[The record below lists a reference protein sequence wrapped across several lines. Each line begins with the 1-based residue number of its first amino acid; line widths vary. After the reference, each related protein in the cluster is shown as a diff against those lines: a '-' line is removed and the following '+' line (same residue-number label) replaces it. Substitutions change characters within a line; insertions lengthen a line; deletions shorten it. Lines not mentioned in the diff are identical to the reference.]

1 MSADTKTS
9 KLYDAAIDEV
19 TGSGQAWKSICRL
32 TGQLYRY
39 EFDNILMVYMQR
51 PGARLIADFDTWKRV
66 GRYVRRGSKGI
77 AIFPS
82 RALKPEIRY
91 VFDISDTGGRESRLT
106 WEFDRNTIKAYAA
119 WIREKEGSALTEGKE
134 SDKSFLKG
142 FTENR
147 IGVIMDSEFGERI
160 TEFVNLAG
168 NKQITENGRVQEIT
182 AVEALKRSVMYAVF
196 TRCGFDLPTEKQ
208 DFSFITA
215 FTKEEEVYRLGSL
228 LSDISCEVLRG
239 IANDLKQME
248 ERSIANG
255 RDNNDVSRG
264 SGRDAVPGPQS
275 SGGNSEHDKSGEVRS
290 KGDGVPEEEPQRQIP
305 DAVKVRKTG
314 GEDAGS
320 GGRSEPDDGRAGE
333 QLPEEQP
340 AEGQKLDNGDVA
352 ATPAGEDAGRGNRDE
367 RSSDAVPLEDSKKQT
382 EDSEQQN
389 IRKTELDQEIERE
402 LNEINSLGSSDTQ
415 KGSYEQASFLIA
427 QNGDMEI
434 PKEYSYQ
441 KPEQML
447 TVPHEYVKQVLMR
460 GGVYSGSRKRIYA
473 AFQDIS
479 DPGERVKAVR
489 REYGQGGAGWPLEGD
504 GLHGYDTFSAKG
516 LRFQWREGGI
526 EKEGYVNWKA
536 IERELSALIMTGEY
550 YTPPKAFDPDK
561 VSAAI
566 WQEPM
571 DEFFQKSF
579 WSPVPNMLLYEVFTK
594 ELPMSDKVQF
604 IERMLC
610 KNPYAASISNNFE
623 NRYGRCNIEQTDE
636 GIFIEYYDG
645 EGTKWKTELDWW
657 DCAAYVENMIADGA
671 YQTSAPYSEI
681 DRILE
686 EHSVATWIGI
696 YKKDADRY
704 LSEDAGQRQQKRID
718 TLQAVLEK
726 TGIQEQMEVAWD
738 DAFDEVIANDG
749 ETVWHGRQFYDYLFE
764 EVLVFDRPHRDNRI
778 PYDVMGQ
785 LEHDR
790 FSSHNPDKAEFI
802 HRKTFDTVELTAE
815 ESEKWEQD
823 MWLEPLKGYFNEEI
837 QYISVKTLIYD
848 IFTTNLSM
856 ESKAGFLAN
865 VYGEQREGFF
875 MSEYTDN
882 SYGKCKISRDKDGI
896 TISYPRADGTKGE
909 QRMDYRY
916 CADLI
921 LHMIE
926 ENDYLTEG
934 IFERFKEAPEAFAA
948 MPWFM
953 EIYHE
958 YKERMRQE
966 PDFAAIS
973 IDGQEEERQEGQEP
987 EGTAKEIPETRQTA
1001 ENGQEEIPE
1010 AWQAVENGQEEI
1022 PGTWQTVEN
1031 GQEEIPEAWRTA
1043 ESKQEETAETQQGQ
1057 EDTKEAAERVEG
1069 EVLNSDGSVAKPAA
1083 GSLFPEALRQV
1094 EAMDEDL
1101 RDALEI
1107 YLTKCSAIVPYQPFL
1122 QMVAESSLSKED
1134 KLHFL
1139 NRTIN
1144 NMEDKDQTRAYHNNA
1159 YGLVEY
1165 IQSRDVFMA
1174 DFKGRDGERKR
1185 FSATYEQLYSI
1196 MEYLIRAETFV
1207 IQRRI
1212 NEYAADYARTPYE
1225 KKSALEKQFEDKLTN
1240 LRNRQRKGNFHFEDA
1255 ELPKGGQKTRYQW
1268 NVEAIRLL
1276 KQIEYEDRTAT
1287 PEEQKVLA
1295 RYVGWGGIAQAFDE
1309 RNEGWQK
1316 EYAELKG
1323 LLSTSEY
1330 ADARETVNTAFYT
1343 SPVITQAVYHALE
1356 KFGFRKGTILEPAL
1370 GVGHFFG
1377 TLPETMQESSLYGV
1391 EKDDISGRI
1400 AKLLY
1405 PKAQIKVRGFEE
1417 TQYPDNFFD
1426 VAVGN
1431 VPFGDYKLYDA
1442 KYAKHNF
1449 RIHDYFFAKALDKV
1463 RPGGIVAFITSKG
1476 TLDKANPAVR
1486 KYLAERAELLGAIR
1500 LPNTAFKDSAGTDVT
1515 SDIIFLQKRERKIVT
1530 EPDWV
1535 HLGRTEDGI
1544 AVNSYFV
1551 EHPEM
1556 MLGTM
1561 EYDTRMFGNGSK
1573 YTSCINHDENF
1584 DLKSALET
1592 AVGQLSGRI
1601 TDVAELAAEEENT
1614 EDIIEADPD
1623 VKNYTYTFV
1632 DGKLY
1637 YRENSVMYR
1646 KEVSAMAEERIRHMD
1661 EIRTITRQLI
1671 FIQTEG
1677 CSSEEL
1683 AAQQKLLGEKYDAY
1697 VKQYGPLTGRGNG
1710 QAFRDDADYPLLCS
1724 LEVVD
1729 EDGRV
1734 EKADM
1739 FYKQTIRAKNQVE
1752 RVETAVE
1759 ALNVSVNEFGTVN
1772 IPFMLSIYEPDISK
1786 EMESLPEGSTL
1797 SPDAEAEVKRA
1808 ALLKDLEGLVYLEPT
1823 EYNLDNL
1830 NMGWKTADEYLSGNV
1845 RDKLRIAEVYQKE
1858 NPELFGANAQALKTV
1873 QPERLDASEID
1884 VRIGTTW
1891 IEPEDYEQFIYELLK
1906 TPPRARAIRSQFVNT
1921 GIQVKL
1927 NSYNMNWFIER
1938 KSMDNRSIAATETY
1952 GTKRMDAYAIFE
1964 ETLNLRTVTVRDRI
1978 DDGEGKHHYEVNKKE
1993 TMLAREKQNQMK
2005 EMFKSWIFKDQER
2018 RQKYV
2023 DYYNETFNNIRLR
2036 EYDGSHLTFPGMN
2049 PEIKLRD
2056 HQKNAIARV
2065 LLGGNTLLAHCVGA
2079 GKTFTMMAACM
2090 EQRRLGLANKNVIV
2104 VPKSI
2109 VGQTAGEFMRL
2120 YPSANILVA
2129 TERDFEKS
2137 RRKQF
2142 VSRIAT
2148 GDYDCIIMSHSQ
2160 FEKIP
2165 ISKERKERM
2174 LQAQIQEISYA
2185 IDEIKAEKGEQWTIK
2200 QMEAQKKKLD
2210 EQLKALT
2217 EESRKDD
2224 LITFEE
2230 LGIDSVMVDEAHHFK
2245 NLSIFSKINN
2255 VSGISSTG
2263 SKKAMDMYLKCQYLD
2278 EINDGRG
2285 IVFATGT
2292 PVSNTMCEL
2301 YVMQLYL
2308 QKRTLERMG
2317 IYHFDSWASNFGEVT
2332 TALELTVEGSGFR
2345 FKSRFNKFTNV
2356 PELMTSFR
2364 EVADVQ
2370 TSDMLNLPV
2379 PALREG
2385 KPIIVES
2392 EPDWYVKQVMEEFA
2406 KRAEKIHAGGV
2417 DPSVDNFLKI
2427 TGEARLLGTDARL
2440 LELDAPNNPNG
2451 KLNKVAANV
2460 AAEYFAG
2467 NKDGKIGCQLI
2478 FSDIGTPKT
2487 AWTPDWAERIK
2498 NGGQFDI
2505 YNYLKTELVKQGIPA
2520 EEIAF
2525 IHDAKTDAQR
2535 EALFKDMRSGKKKIL
2550 IGSTDQCGTGVN
2562 VQTHITAM
2570 HHVDCPWKPS
2580 CIEQREGRGVR
2591 QGNEN
2596 DEVAIYRYVTKGTFD
2611 AYSWSLVEN
2620 KQRFISQVM
2629 TSKAVSRTCEDID
2642 EATLSYAE
2650 IKAVATGN
2658 PLIKEKMQ
2666 LENDVQRLKMLKSSY
2681 DSQRYSLQDNF
2692 MIRYPKYI
2700 KAATEKLECV
2710 REDTKTAEAALL
2722 AEPDFAII
2730 VDAAG
2735 KNTKFTERTDGGTF
2749 MLQAVSQ
2756 CKNGETTH
2764 IGKFKG
2770 FELLVEKN
2778 FIGVN
2783 HMVLRGKTDYKVEL
2797 STSPV
2802 GNMVKLEN
2810 LCHAISAGIPE
2821 LEKRIEQYQ
2830 RDMEQSR
2837 QEYEKPFT
2845 QEEELNEKVARLN
2858 ELNVQLDLE
2867 NGKTEDVDLCETQ
2880 DNAKVAEPGTYHCFP
2895 SGKEGR

>member
-1 MSADTKTS
+1 MGADTKTS

-19 TGSGQAWKSICRL
+19 TASGQAWKSICRL

-39 EFDNILMVYMQR
+39 EFDNILMVYKQR
-51 PGARLIADFDTWKRV
+51 PRATLIADFDTWKMV

-82 RALKPEIRY
+82 RALKPDMRY

-106 WEFDRNTIKAYAA
+106 WELDRNTVKAYAA
-119 WIREKEGSALTEGKE
+119 WLREKEGAALPGGKE
-134 SDKSFLKG
+134 SDKSFLKD
-142 FTENR
+142 FTER
-147 IGVIMDSEFGERI
+147 QIGVIMDLEFGERI

-168 NKQITENGRVQEIT
+168 NKQITENGRAQEIT

-215 FTKEEEVYRLGSL
+215 FTTEEEVYRLGSL
-228 LSDISCEVLRG
+228 LSDISCGVLRG
-239 IANDLKQME
+239 IAKDLKQME

-264 SGRDAVPGPQS
+264 NGRDAVPGHHGT
-275 SGGNSEHDKSGEVRS
+275 GGNGEHDKLREVRS
-290 KGDGVPEEEPQRQIP
+290 EGDGVPEREPQQQIP
-305 DAVKVRKTG
+305 DAAEIRETG
-314 GEDAGS
+314 REDAGS
-320 GGRSEPDDGRAGE
+320 GGRGEPDDGRAGG
-333 QLPEEQP
+333 QLPQEQP

-352 ATPAGEDAGRGNRDE
+352 VTAAGEDAGRGNRNE
-367 RSSDAVPLEDSKKQT
+367 RSSDEVPLGESGRQT
-382 EDSEQQN
+382 EDSEHQN
-389 IRKTELDQEIERE
+389 TRKAELDREIEQE
-402 LNEINSLGSSDTQ
+402 LNEINSLGSSETQ

-427 QNGDMEI
+427 ANGDIEV

-441 KPEQML
+441 KPEQAL

-460 GGVYSGSRKRIYA
+460 GGVFSGSKKRIYA
-473 AFQDIS
+473 MFQDIS

-489 REYGQGGAGWPLEGD
+489 KEYGQGGAGWPLEGD
-504 GLHGYDTFSAKG
+504 GLHGYDTFHAKG
-516 LRFQWREGGI
+516 LRFQWREGGTEI
-526 EKEGYVNWKA
+526 EGYMNWKA
-536 IERELSALIMTGEY
+536 VERELGALIMTGEY

-561 VSAAI
+561 ISAAV

-594 ELPMSDKVQF
+594 ELPMSDKAQF
-604 IERMLC
+604 IERVLC
-610 KNPYAASISNNFE
+610 RNPYAASTENNLE
-623 NRYGRCNIEQTDE
+623 NEYGRCNIEQNNE
-636 GIFIEYYDG
+636 GISIEYFDG

-657 DCAAYVENMIADGA
+657 DCAAYVESMIADGA
-671 YQTSAPYSEI
+671 YQTHEPYDKIGEI
-681 DRILE
+681 ME
-686 EHSVATWIGI
+686 EHPAATWIKI
-696 YKKDADRY
+696 LKEDTDRY
-704 LSEDAGQRQQKRID
+704 LSEDAGQHQQNRLENLQTVL
-718 TLQAVLEK
+718 TLK
-726 TGIQEQMEVAWD
+726 GIQEQMELAWD
-738 DAFDEVIANDG
+738 DAYDEVIASDG
-749 ETVWHGRQFYDYLFE
+749 ENVWHGRQFYDYLFH
-764 EVLVFDRPHRDNRI
+764 EVLVLDNFHRDSSI
-778 PYDVMGQ
+778 PFNVQ
-785 LEHDR
+785 QQFEHDR
-790 FSSHNPDKAEFI
+790 FSSHNPDKTVFIRRESPDKAEL
-802 HRKTFDTVELTAE
+802 TVEE
-815 ESEKWEQD
+815 REKQD
-823 MWLEPLKGYFNEEI
+823 ENLWLEPLKGYFNEEI

-848 IFTTNLSM
+848 IFTTNLNM
-856 ESKAGFLAN
+856 ESKAGFLAS

-896 TISYPRADGTKGE
+896 AISYPRADGGE
-909 QRMDYRY
+909 GEKRVDYRY

-934 IFERFKEAPEAFAA
+934 IFERFREAPEAFAA

-958 YKERMRQE
+958 YKERMLQE
-966 PDFAAIS
+966 PDFEAVS
-973 IDGQEEERQEGQEP
+973 IDGQEEEAAEEWQ
-987 EGTAKEIPETRQTA
+987 AV

-1010 AWQAVENGQEEI
+1010 AWQK
-1022 PGTWQTVEN
+1022 
-1031 GQEEIPEAWRTA
+1031 A
-1043 ESKQEETAETQQGQ
+1043 ESGQEETAETQQEETAEIQQGQ
-1057 EDTKEAAERVEG
+1057 EAAEHVEG
-1069 EVLNSDGSVAKPAA
+1069 EILDHDGSVAKPAA

-1122 QMVAESSLSKED
+1122 QMVAESSLPKED

-1139 NRTIN
+1139 NHTIN
-1144 NMEDKDQTRAYHNNA
+1144 HMEDKDQTQAYHNNA

-1165 IQSRDVFMA
+1165 IQNRDAFMV
-1174 DFKGRDGERKR
+1174 DLKSRDGERER

-1196 MEYLIRAETFV
+1196 MEYLIKAQMFTGEIRMSSYLRDFAKL
-1207 IQRRI
+1207 
-1212 NEYAADYARTPYE
+1212 PYE
-1225 KKSALEKQFEDKLTN
+1225 KMSALEKQFDDKLTS
-1240 LRNRQRKGNFHFEDA
+1240 LRNRQRKGNFHFEEA

-1276 KQIEYEDRTAT
+1276 KQIEYEGRTAT
-1287 PEEQKVLA
+1287 TEEQKLLA

-1316 EYAELKG
+1316 EYAELKE
-1323 LLSTSEY
+1323 LLSPSEY
-1330 ADARETVNTAFYT
+1330 EDARETVNTAFYT
-1343 SPVITQAVYHALE
+1343 SPVITQAVYGALE

-1377 TLPETMQESSLYGV
+1377 TIPESMQDSKLYGV

-1405 PKAQIKVRGFEE
+1405 PKAKIKVRGFEE

-1500 LPNTAFKDSAGTDVT
+1500 LPNTAFRDSAGTDVT

-1544 AVNSYFV
+1544 AVNSYFAQ
-1551 EHPEM
+1551 HPEM

-1601 TDVAELAAEEENT
+1601 TDVVELAAEEENM

-1646 KEVSAMAEERIRHMD
+1646 KEVSATAEERIRGMD
-1661 EIRTITRQLI
+1661 AIRTITRQLI

-1683 AAQQKLLGEKYDAY
+1683 AAQQKLLNDKYDAY
-1697 VKQYGPLTGRGNG
+1697 VKKYGPLTGRGSQ

-1729 EDGRV
+1729 EDGKV

-1772 IPFMLSIYEPDISK
+1772 IPFMLSIYEPDITK
-1786 EMESLPEGSTL
+1786 ETESLPEGSTL
-1797 SPDAEAEVKRA
+1797 SPDAEMEVKRA
-1808 ALLKDLEGLVYLEPT
+1808 VLLKDLEGLVYLEPT
-1823 EYNLDNL
+1823 EYNPDNL
-1830 NMGWKTADEYLSGNV
+1830 NTGWKTADEYLSGNV
-1845 RDKLRIAEVYQKE
+1845 RDKLRIAEVYRKE
-1858 NPELFGANAQALKTV
+1858 NPELFGINAEALKNV

-1891 IEPEDYEQFIYELLK
+1891 IEPQDYEAFIYELLK
-1906 TPPRARAIRSQFVNT
+1906 TPHRARAMRTKYSST

-1927 NSYNMNWFIER
+1927 NTYNMNWFIDGKR
-1938 KSMDNRSIAATETY
+1938 YDNNSIAATETY
-1952 GTKRMDAYAIFE
+1952 GTKRVDAYSIFE

-1978 DDGEGKHHYEVNKKE
+1978 DDGGGKYHYEVNKKE

-2005 EMFKSWIFKDQER
+2005 EAFKSWIFKDQER

-2049 PEIKLRD
+2049 PEIRLRD
-2056 HQKNAIARV
+2056 HQKNAISRI

-2079 GKTFTMMAACM
+2079 GKTFTMMSACM

-2174 LQAQIQEISYA
+2174 LQDQIQEISFA
-2185 IDEIKAEKGEQWTIK
+2185 IEEIKSENGEQWTIK

-2210 EQLKALT
+2210 EQLKELT

-2332 TALELTVEGSGFR
+2332 TALELTVEGSGFK

-2370 TSDMLNLPV
+2370 TADMLKLPV

-2417 DPSVDNFLKI
+2417 DPKEDNFLKI

-2440 LELDAPNNPNG
+2440 LELDAPNNPDG

-2467 NKDGKIGCQLI
+2467 NRDGKIGCQLI

-2487 AWTPDWAERIK
+2487 AWSPDWAERIK

-2562 VQTHITAM
+2562 VQAHITAM

-2620 KQRFISQVM
+2620 KHRFISQVM
-2629 TSKAVSRTCEDID
+2629 TSRAVSRTCEDID

-2692 MIRYPKYI
+2692 MIRYPKFI
-2700 KAATEKLECV
+2700 KAATEKLACV
-2710 REDTKTAEAALL
+2710 REDTKAVEAALI
-2722 AEPDFAII
+2722 AEPEFAIT
-2730 VDAAG
+2730 VDVAG
-2735 KNTKFTERTDGGTF
+2735 KSTKFTERTDGGTF

-2756 CKNGETTH
+2756 CKTGETTH
-2764 IGKFKG
+2764 IGSFKG

-2783 HMVLRGKTDYKVEL
+2783 NMVLRGKTDYKAEL

-2810 LCHAISAGIPE
+2810 LCHGIQGNIPE

-2845 QEEELNEKVARLN
+2845 QEGELNEKVARLN

-2867 NGKTEDVDLCETQ
+2867 NGKTEDVDLCEEQ
-2880 DNAKVAEPGTYHCFP
+2880 DNARVAEPENYHCFP

>member
-19 TGSGQAWKSICRL
+19 TASGQAWKSICRL

-39 EFDNILMVYMQR
+39 EFDNILMVYKQR
-51 PGARLIADFDTWKRV
+51 PRATLIADFDTWKMV

-82 RALKPEIRY
+82 RALKPDMRY

-106 WEFDRNTIKAYAA
+106 WELDRNTVKAYAA
-119 WIREKEGSALTEGKE
+119 WLREKEGAALPGGKE
-134 SDKSFLKG
+134 SDKSFLKD
-142 FTENR
+142 FTER
-147 IGVIMDSEFGERI
+147 QIGVIMDSEFGERI

-168 NKQITENGRVQEIT
+168 NKQITENGRAQEIT

-215 FTKEEEVYRLGSL
+215 FTTEEEVYRLGSL
-228 LSDISCEVLRG
+228 LSDISCGVLRG
-239 IANDLKQME
+239 IAKDLKQME

-264 SGRDAVPGPQS
+264 NGRDAVPGHHDT
-275 SGGNSEHDKSGEVRS
+275 GGNGEHDKLREVRS
-290 KGDGVPEEEPQRQIP
+290 EGDGVPEREPQQQIP
-305 DAVKVRKTG
+305 DAAEIRETG
-314 GEDAGS
+314 REDAGS
-320 GGRSEPDDGRAGE
+320 GGRGEPDDGRAGG
-333 QLPEEQP
+333 QLSQEQP

-352 ATPAGEDAGRGNRDE
+352 ATAAGEDAGRGNRDE
-367 RSSDAVPLEDSKKQT
+367 RGSDEVPLEGNGRQT
-382 EDSEQQN
+382 ADSEQQN
-389 IRKTELDQEIERE
+389 TRKAELDREIEQE
-402 LNEINSLGSSDTQ
+402 LNEINSLGSSETQ

-427 QNGDMEI
+427 ANGDLEI

-441 KPEQML
+441 KPEQAL

-460 GGVYSGSRKRIYA
+460 GGVFSGSKKRIYA
-473 AFQDIS
+473 MFQDIS

-489 REYGQGGAGWPLEGD
+489 KEYGQGGAGWPLEGD
-504 GLHGYDTFSAKG
+504 GLHGYDTFHAKG
-516 LRFQWREGGI
+516 LRFQWREGGT
-526 EKEGYVNWKA
+526 EKEGYMNWKA
-536 IERELSALIMTGEY
+536 VERELGALIMTGEY

-561 VSAAI
+561 VSAAV
-566 WQEPM
+566 WQKPM
-571 DEFFQKSF
+571 DAFFQNSF
-579 WSPVPNMLLYEVFTK
+579 WSPVPNMLIYEVLKK
-594 ELPMSDKVQF
+594 ELPMSDKAQF
-604 IERMLC
+604 IERMLYR
-610 KNPYAASISNNFE
+610 NVYGSGIQNNFE
-623 NRYGRCNIEQTDE
+623 NEYDGCNIEQTDE
-636 GIFIEYYDG
+636 GIFIEYFDG

-657 DCAAYVENMIADGA
+657 DCAAYVDSMIADGA
-671 YQTSAPYSEI
+671 YRTQAPYSEI
-681 DRILE
+681 GRILE
-686 EHSVATWIGI
+686 ERPYVSWI
-696 YKKDADRY
+696 KNFWEDTERY
-704 LSEDAGQRQQKRID
+704 LSEDAGQHQQNRLD
-718 TLQAVLEK
+718 TLNKVFEL
-726 TGIQEQMEVAWD
+726 TGIQEQMEVSWD
-738 DAFDEVIANDG
+738 DAYDEVIASDG
-749 ETVWHGRQFYDYLFE
+749 ENVWHGRQFYDYLFE
-764 EVLVFDRPHRDNRI
+764 EVLVLDKFNRDDRI

-785 LEHDR
+785 LKHDR
-790 FSSHNPDKAEFI
+790 FSSHNPDKTMFI
-802 HRKTFDTVELTAE
+802 HRKTSDKAELTAE
-815 ESEKWEQD
+815 EREKQEENL
-823 MWLEPLKGYFNEEI
+823 WLEPLKGYFNEEI

-848 IFTTNLSM
+848 IFTTNLNM
-856 ESKAGFLAN
+856 ESKAGFLAS

-882 SYGKCKISRDKDGI
+882 SFGKCKISRDKDGI
-896 TISYPRADGTKGE
+896 EISYPRADGGE
-909 QRMDYRY
+909 GKKRVDYRY

-926 ENDYLTEG
+926 ENAYLTEG
-934 IFERFKEAPEAFAA
+934 IFERFREAPGAFAA

-958 YKERMRQE
+958 YKERMLQE
-966 PDFAAIS
+966 PDFAAVS
-973 IDGQEEERQEGQEP
+973 IDGQEEERQEGQET
-987 EGTAKEIPETRQTA
+987 EAAAEEIPETRQTA

-1010 AWQAVENGQEEI
+1010 TWQAVENGQEEI
-1022 PGTWQTVEN
+1022 PKAWQ
-1031 GQEEIPEAWRTA
+1031 TA
-1043 ESKQEETAETQQGQ
+1043 ESGQEETAETQQEQ
-1057 EDTKEAAERVEG
+1057 EDRQETAERVEG
-1069 EVLNSDGSVAKPAA
+1069 EVINPDGSVAKPAA

-1094 EAMDEDL
+1094 EAMDGDL
-1101 RDALEI
+1101 RDALET
-1107 YLTKCSAIVPYQPFL
+1107 YLTKCSAVVPYQPFL
-1122 QMVAESSLSKED
+1122 QMVAESSLPKED

-1144 NMEDKDQTRAYHNNA
+1144 HLEDKEQTKAYHNNA

-1165 IQSRDVFMA
+1165 VQSRDAFMVDLKA
-1174 DFKGRDGERKR
+1174 GDGERKK
-1185 FSATYEQLYSI
+1185 FSATYEQIYSI
-1196 MEYLIRAETFV
+1196 MEYLIKAQMFTGEIRMSSYLRDFAKL
-1207 IQRRI
+1207 
-1212 NEYAADYARTPYE
+1212 PYE
-1225 KKSALEKQFEDKLTN
+1225 KMSALEKQFDDKLTS
-1240 LRNRQRKGNFHFEDA
+1240 LRNRQRKGNFHFEEA
-1255 ELPKGGQKTRYQW
+1255 ELPKGGPKTRYQW

-1276 KQIEYEDRTAT
+1276 KQIEHEDRTAT
-1287 PEEQKVLA
+1287 LEEQKVLA

-1309 RNEGWQK
+1309 RNNDWQK
-1316 EYAELKG
+1316 EYAELKE

-1330 ADARETVNTAFYT
+1330 EDARETVNTAFYT
-1343 SPVITQAVYHALE
+1343 SPVITQAVYNALD

-1377 TLPETMQESSLYGV
+1377 TLPETMQDSRLYGV

-1544 AVNSYFV
+1544 AVNSYFAQ
-1551 EHPEM
+1551 HPEM

-1592 AVGQLSGRI
+1592 AVGRLSGRI

-1646 KEVSAMAEERIRHMD
+1646 KEVSATAEERIKGMD

-1683 AAQQKLLGEKYDAY
+1683 AAQQKLLNDRYDAY
-1697 VKQYGPLTGRGNG
+1697 VKKYGPLTGRGSQ

-1729 EDGRV
+1729 EDGKV

-1772 IPFMLSIYEPDISK
+1772 IPFMLSIYDPDISK
-1786 EMESLPEGSTL
+1786 ETESLPEGSTL
-1797 SPDAEAEVKRA
+1797 SPDAEAEVKRSV
-1808 ALLKDLEGLVYLEPT
+1808 LLKDLEGLVYLEPT
-1823 EYNLDNL
+1823 EYNPDNL
-1830 NMGWKTADEYLSGNV
+1830 NTGWKTADEYLSGNV
-1845 RDKLRIAEVYQKE
+1845 RDKLRIAEVYRKE
-1858 NPELFGANAQALKTV
+1858 NPELFGVNTEALKNV

-1891 IEPEDYEQFIYELLK
+1891 IEPQDYEEFIYELLK
-1906 TPPRARAIRSQFVNT
+1906 TPYRARAVRTQYTNS

-1927 NSYNMNWFIER
+1927 NTYNMNWFIDGKR
-1938 KSMDNRSIAATETY
+1938 HDNHSVAATETY
-1952 GTKRMDAYAIFE
+1952 GTKRIDAYSIFE

-1978 DDGEGKHHYEVNKKE
+1978 DDGGGKYHYEVNKKE

-2005 EMFKSWIFKDQER
+2005 EAFKSWIFKDQER

-2090 EQRRLGLANKNVIV
+2090 EQRRLGLASKNVIV

-2174 LQAQIQEISYA
+2174 LQDQIQEISFA

-2210 EQLKALT
+2210 EQLKELT

-2317 IYHFDSWASNFGEVT
+2317 IYHFDSWAANFGEVT

-2370 TSDMLNLPV
+2370 TADMLNLPV

-2406 KRAEKIHAGGV
+2406 KRAERIHGGGV
-2417 DPSVDNFLKI
+2417 DPKEDNFLKI

-2440 LELDAPNNPNG
+2440 LELDAPNNPDG

-2467 NKDGKIGCQLI
+2467 NRDGKIGCQLI

-2487 AWTPDWAERIK
+2487 TWTPDWAERIR

-2520 EEIAF
+2520 DEISF

-2562 VQTHITAM
+2562 VQAHITAM

-2629 TSKAVSRTCEDID
+2629 TSRAVSRTCEDID

-2692 MIRYPKYI
+2692 MIRYPKLI
-2700 KAATEKLECV
+2700 KAATEKLACV
-2710 REDTKTAEAALL
+2710 REDTKTAEAALI
-2722 AEPDFAII
+2722 AEPDFAIT
-2730 VDAAG
+2730 VDVAG
-2735 KNTKFTERTDGGTF
+2735 KSTKFTERTDGGTF

-2756 CKNGETTH
+2756 CKTGETTH
-2764 IGKFKG
+2764 IGSFKG

-2783 HMVLRGKTDYKVEL
+2783 NMVLRGKTDYKAEL

-2810 LCHAISAGIPE
+2810 LCHGIQVNIPE

-2880 DNAKVAEPGTYHCFP
+2880 DNARVAEPGTYHCFP

>member
-1 MSADTKTS
+1 MGADTKTS

-19 TGSGQAWKSICRL
+19 TASGQAWKSICRL

-39 EFDNILMVYMQR
+39 EFDNILMVYKQR
-51 PGARLIADFDTWKRV
+51 PRATLIADFDTWKMV

-82 RALKPEIRY
+82 RALKPDMRY

-106 WEFDRNTIKAYAA
+106 WELDRNTVKAYAA
-119 WIREKEGSALTEGKE
+119 WLREKEGAALPEGKE
-134 SDKSFLKG
+134 SDKSFLKD
-142 FTENR
+142 FTER
-147 IGVIMDSEFGERI
+147 QIGVIMDSEFGERI

-168 NKQITENGRVQEIT
+168 NKQITENGRAQEIT

-215 FTKEEEVYRLGSL
+215 FTTEEEVYRLGSL
-228 LSDISCEVLRG
+228 LSDISCGVLRG
-239 IANDLKQME
+239 IAKDLKQME

-264 SGRDAVPGPQS
+264 NGRDAVPGHHDT
-275 SGGNSEHDKSGEVRS
+275 GGNGEHDKLREVRS
-290 KGDGVPEEEPQRQIP
+290 EGDGVPEREPQQQIP
-305 DAVKVRKTG
+305 DAAEIRETG
-314 GEDAGS
+314 REDAGS
-320 GGRSEPDDGRAGE
+320 GGRGEPDDGRAGG
-333 QLPEEQP
+333 QLPQEQP

-352 ATPAGEDAGRGNRDE
+352 VTAAGEDAGRGNRNE
-367 RSSDAVPLEDSKKQT
+367 RSSDEVPLGESGRQT

-389 IRKTELDQEIERE
+389 TRKAELDREIEQE
-402 LNEINSLGSSDTQ
+402 LNEINSLGSSETQ

-427 QNGDMEI
+427 ANGDIEI

-441 KPEQML
+441 KPEQVL
-447 TVPHEYVKQVLMR
+447 TVPHEYVKQVLMH
-460 GGVYSGSRKRIYA
+460 GGTYSGHRKRVYA
-473 AFQDIS
+473 VFQDIS

-489 REYGQGGAGWPLEGD
+489 KEYGRSGAGWSLEGD
-504 GLHGYDTFSAKG
+504 GLHGYDSSHAEG
-516 LRFQWREGGI
+516 IRFQWRESGI
-526 EKEGYVNWKA
+526 EKKGYVNWKD
-536 IERELSALIMTGEY
+536 IERELGALIMTGEY

-561 VSAAI
+561 VSAAV

-571 DEFFQKSF
+571 DRFFQNSF
-579 WSPVPNMLLYEVFTK
+579 RSPIPNMLLYEVFTK
-594 ELPMSDKVQF
+594 DLPMSDKAQF
-604 IERMLC
+604 IDRVLF
-610 KNPYAASISNNFE
+610 KNVYGAGIE
-623 NRYGRCNIEQTDE
+623 NDFKNQYGKCNIEQTDE
-636 GIFIEYYDG
+636 GISIEFYDG
-645 EGTKWKTELDWW
+645 EGTKWKMELDWW
-657 DCAAYVENMIADGA
+657 DCAAYVEGMIADGT
-671 YQTSAPYSEI
+671 YQTHVPYSEI
-681 DRILE
+681 DHMLE
-686 EHSVATWIGI
+686 ERPAATWINI
-696 YKKDADRY
+696 LKEDTDRY
-704 LSEDAGQRQQKRID
+704 LSEDAGQHQQNRLENLQTVL
-718 TLQAVLEK
+718 TLK
-726 TGIQEQMEVAWD
+726 GIQEQMELAWD
-738 DAFDEVIANDG
+738 DAYDEVIASDG
-749 ETVWHGRQFYDYLFE
+749 ENVWHGRQFYDYLFH
-764 EVLVFDRPHRDNRI
+764 EVLVLDNFHRDSSI
-778 PYDVMGQ
+778 PFNVQ
-785 LEHDR
+785 QQFEHDR
-790 FSSHNPDKAEFI
+790 FSSHNPDKTVFIRRESPDKAEL
-802 HRKTFDTVELTAE
+802 TVEE
-815 ESEKWEQD
+815 REKQD
-823 MWLEPLKGYFNEEI
+823 ENLWLEPLKGYFNGEI

-848 IFTTNLSM
+848 IFTTNLNM
-856 ESKAGFLAN
+856 ESKAGFLAS

-896 TISYPRADGTKGE
+896 AISYPRADGGE
-909 QRMDYRY
+909 GEKRVDYRY

-934 IFERFKEAPEAFAA
+934 IFERFREAPEAFAA

-958 YKERMRQE
+958 YKERMLQE
-966 PDFAAIS
+966 PDFEAVS
-973 IDGQEEERQEGQEP
+973 IDGQEEEAAEEWQ
-987 EGTAKEIPETRQTA
+987 AV

-1010 AWQAVENGQEEI
+1010 AWQK
-1022 PGTWQTVEN
+1022 
-1031 GQEEIPEAWRTA
+1031 A
-1043 ESKQEETAETQQGQ
+1043 ESGQEETAETQQEETAEIQQGQ
-1057 EDTKEAAERVEG
+1057 EAAERVEG
-1069 EVLNSDGSVAKPAA
+1069 EILDHDGSVAKPAA

-1122 QMVAESSLSKED
+1122 QMVAESSLPKED

-1139 NRTIN
+1139 NHTIN
-1144 NMEDKDQTRAYHNNA
+1144 HMEDKDQTQAYHNNA

-1165 IQSRDVFMA
+1165 IQNRDAFMV
-1174 DFKGRDGERKR
+1174 DLKSRDGERKR

-1196 MEYLIRAETFV
+1196 MEYLIKAQMFTGEIRMSSYLRDFAKL
-1207 IQRRI
+1207 
-1212 NEYAADYARTPYE
+1212 PYE
-1225 KKSALEKQFEDKLTN
+1225 KMSALEKQFDDKLTS
-1240 LRNRQRKGNFHFEDA
+1240 LRNRQRKGNFHFEEA
-1255 ELPKGGQKTRYQW
+1255 ELPKGGPKTRYQW

-1287 PEEQKVLA
+1287 PEEQKVLV

-1309 RNEGWQK
+1309 RNNDWQK
-1316 EYAELKG
+1316 EYAELKE
-1323 LLSTSEY
+1323 LLSTFEY
-1330 ADARETVNTAFYT
+1330 EDARETVNTAFYT

-1377 TLPETMQESSLYGV
+1377 TLPETMQDSRLYGV

-1544 AVNSYFV
+1544 AVNSYFAG
-1551 EHPEM
+1551 HPEM

-1646 KEVSAMAEERIRHMD
+1646 KEVSATAEERIKGMD

-1683 AAQQKLLGEKYDAY
+1683 AAQQKLLNDRYDAY
-1697 VKQYGPLTGRGNG
+1697 VKKYGPLTGRGSQ

-1729 EDGRV
+1729 EDGKV

-1772 IPFMLSIYEPDISK
+1772 IPFMLSIYDPDISK
-1786 EMESLPEGSTL
+1786 ETESLPEGSTL
-1797 SPDAEAEVKRA
+1797 SPDAEAEVKRSV
-1808 ALLKDLEGLVYLEPT
+1808 LLKDLEGLVYLEPT
-1823 EYNLDNL
+1823 EYNPDNL

-1845 RDKLRIAEVYQKE
+1845 RDKLRIAEVYRKE
-1858 NPELFGANAQALKTV
+1858 NPELFGVNTEALKNV

-1891 IEPEDYEQFIYELLK
+1891 IEPQDYEEFIYELLK
-1906 TPPRARAIRSQFVNT
+1906 TPHRARAMRTKYSST

-1927 NSYNMNWFIER
+1927 NTYNMNWFIDGKR
-1938 KSMDNRSIAATETY
+1938 YDNNSIAATETY
-1952 GTKRMDAYAIFE
+1952 GTKRVDAYSIFE

-1978 DDGEGKHHYEVNKKE
+1978 DDGGGKYHYEVNKKE

-2005 EMFKSWIFKDQER
+2005 EAFKSWIFKDQER

-2049 PEIKLRD
+2049 PEIRLRD
-2056 HQKNAIARV
+2056 HQKNAISRI

-2079 GKTFTMMAACM
+2079 GKTFTMMSACM

-2174 LQAQIQEISYA
+2174 LQDQIQEISFA
-2185 IDEIKAEKGEQWTIK
+2185 IEEIKSENGEQWTIK

-2210 EQLKALT
+2210 EQLKELT

-2332 TALELTVEGSGFR
+2332 TALELTVEGSGFK

-2370 TSDMLNLPV
+2370 TADMLKLPV

-2417 DPSVDNFLKI
+2417 DPKEDNFLKI

-2440 LELDAPNNPNG
+2440 LELDAPNNPDG

-2487 AWTPDWAERIK
+2487 AWSPDWAERIK

-2562 VQTHITAM
+2562 VQAHITAM

-2629 TSKAVSRTCEDID
+2629 TSRAVSRTCEDID

-2692 MIRYPKYI
+2692 MIRYPKFI
-2700 KAATEKLECV
+2700 KAATEKLACV
-2710 REDTKTAEAALL
+2710 REDTKAVEAALI
-2722 AEPDFAII
+2722 AEPEFAIT
-2730 VDAAG
+2730 VDVAG
-2735 KNTKFTERTDGGTF
+2735 KSTKFTERTDGGTF

-2756 CKNGETTH
+2756 CKTGETTH
-2764 IGKFKG
+2764 IGSFKG

-2783 HMVLRGKTDYKVEL
+2783 NMVLRGKTDYKAEL

-2810 LCHAISAGIPE
+2810 LCHGIQGNIPE

-2845 QEEELNEKVARLN
+2845 QEGELNEKVARLN

-2867 NGKTEDVDLCETQ
+2867 NGKTEDVDLCEEQ
-2880 DNAKVAEPGTYHCFP
+2880 DNARVAEPENYHCFP